1 MSHWPQE
8 YTQHSC
14 APNQANTQ
22 PSGLWWKCPHGPG
35 ALKGFPAWG
44 LVSLSPWCATALHLG
59 GSMACPAVAVAAHLS
74 MCKARW
80 KGLTNMSL
88 SQRDQPP
95 LHFIKSDLV
104 FKHLIGVCMWC
115 VCVVCVVSVRLQVHT
130 CSRGHVYKLPSSD
143 LSCHRGFWSLNSGPD
158 VCMAKRLIG

>member
-1 MSHWPQE
+1 MSHGPQE

-95 LHFIKSDLV
+95 LHFIQSDLV
-104 FKHLIGVCMWC
+104 FKHLICVCMWC
-115 VCVVCVVSVRLQVHT
+115 VCVVCVRHVCSVCVV
-130 CSRGHVYKLPSSD
+130 CGVCVCGVYV
-143 LSCHRGFWSLNSGPD
+143 CVCGVYVWCVVCV
-158 VCMAKRLIG
+158 VCMCGVWCMCVVYV